1 MELRNVSTKSNNV
14 YTKTSH
20 STRTSDGLLEQ
31 LTVFK
36 VSENSNYINSLVI
49 SAAQLFSKKDSKLV
63 G

>member
-1 MELRNVSTKSNNV
+1 MKLRNVFTKSNV

-36 VSENSNYINSLVI
+36 VSENSNYILQPN
-49 SAAQLFSKKDSKLV
+49 
-63 G
+63 